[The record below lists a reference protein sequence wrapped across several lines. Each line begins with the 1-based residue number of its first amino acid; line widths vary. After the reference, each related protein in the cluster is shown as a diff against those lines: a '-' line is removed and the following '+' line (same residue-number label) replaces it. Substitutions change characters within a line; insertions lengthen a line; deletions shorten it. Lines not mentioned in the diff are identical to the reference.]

1 MFNMCPEC
9 PEWQR
14 GVLKFEKSWKQK
26 RCPKCVPRLAG
37 QENAGEKSGKPVK
50 AVRAVRIVRYCPCSV
65 CRGRE
70 DGTKNSMLED
80 CLPRL
85 REAERVSKMC
95 IDGVQN
101 VKNRTELRMLSV
113 NVSPNR
119 LP

>member
-1 MFNMCPEC
+1 MCPALRVKRTRERKA
-9 PEWQR
+9 ES
-14 GVLKFEKSWKQK
+14 LSKQSVQSVSSVTV
-26 RCPKCVPRLAG
+26 RVPS
-37 QENAGEKSGKPVK
+37 AGEE
-50 AVRAVRIVRYCPCSV
+50 RM
-65 CRGRE
+65 GR
-70 DGTKNSMLED
+70 KNSMLED